1 MLRKL
6 SLLASCLM
14 LSAILTLPRTIARAQ
29 DNAVITLDDQTPS
42 VDVVITPTNGAA
54 GVVYAE
60 LDGAQ
65 LHLLDSAGAETLGL
79 IDKRITAIGI
89 QVAQGATPHTLRLER
104 LPGVSVARVMLTPQ
118 TTLPEVAVVSVNQP
132 VTVLDA
138 PIAARVE
145 LAPAVSLPVTVNEQN
160 NMVTLQFTD
169 QQVTAQITD
178 ASGVVMLTGNGGSS
192 ISGLTVRLDV
202 GAYGLTM
209 SNRDLTTKSA
219 VLVSLSTAPALTMS
233 AAAVATPTETPA
245 AEAQPDTVGVC
256 TATVNV
262 RSVNVRSGP
271 GTAYSV
277 LGYAAQ
283 NSVLPVGGIA
293 REGGWLLVQ
302 TDIGAGWISDTTA
315 MLAGSC
321 DSLTTYDIAVRNT
334 QPPNLAQ
341 PQPSSGG
348 TTGGA
353 PATGGGH
360 DDHDDHDDHD
370 EHEGGGDD

>member
-1 MLRKL
+1 MLRNFFM
-6 SLLASCLM
+6 LASCLM
-14 LSAILTLPRTIARAQ
+14 LSAILALPRTSAHAQ

-42 VDVVITPTNGAA
+42 VDVVITPTNGAP

-118 TTLPEVAVVSVNQP
+118 TTLPEVSVVSVNQP
-132 VTVLDA
+132 VKVLDA
-138 PIAARVE
+138 PIAARIE

-160 NMVTLQFTD
+160 NMITLQFTD

-178 ASGVVMLTGNGGSS
+178 AGGMVMLTGNGGSS

-219 VLVSLSTAPALTMS
+219 VLVSLSNAPALTMS
-233 AAAVATPTETPA
+233 AAMLATPTETPA
-245 AEAQPDTVGVC
+245 AEAQPVTVGVC

-315 MLAGSC
+315 TLAGSC

-341 PQPSSGG
+341 PQPSSGEP

-360 DDHDDHDDHD
+360 DDHDDHD
-370 EHEGGGDD
+370 EPEGGDDD